1 MEFKMELAIK
11 LAETVA
17 LEHGRAGHSLEMAR
31 TYCWLNYDFD
41 AMSEVFGAEAGR
53 TTFEA
58 AHARGSTEHHATWP
72 VRYTLAPAS
81 YDGFGTIDRGVECYE
96 AGGRCRPYRKVS
108 INPAHLEW
116 QTLRYRSGNCV
127 VVDKVG
133 LDELALAGLVTW
145 QHPGG
150 EQG

>member
-11 LAETVA
+11 LVETVA
-17 LEHGRAGHSLEMAR
+17 LEHGRAGHSLEAAQA
-31 TYCWLNYDFD
+31 YCWDSYDFG
-41 AMSEVFGAEAGR
+41 ALTKVFGDEAGR
-53 TTFEA
+53 AAFEA
-58 AHARGSTEHHATWP
+58 AHARGLAEHRATWP

-81 YDGFGTIDRGVECYE
+81 YDGFGTLDCGVECYE
-96 AGGRCRPYRKVS
+96 DGGRCRPYRKVS

-145 QHPGG
+145 QHPRG
-150 EQG
+150 QG